1 MISVHTLERLLML
14 WLLVKTFDTLLT
26 KFMQTAQLTFNGRTI
41 TGFFAVLF
49 LFRCREKVRDP
60 PNSPRSVICLDL
72 FLYFLGDTLVLQM
85 GDTVGP
91 RYTAPKISAI
101 SYLFRTFSLLIMGD
115 TERPCYTGFCGL
127 SVRYKGYINDDLF
140 IARSIFFPNNGKL
153 KCTFLLPY
161 RNAIDFSPFKF

>member
-1 MISVHTLERLLML
+1 
-14 WLLVKTFDTLLT
+14 
-26 KFMQTAQLTFNGRTI
+26 MQTAQLTFNGRTI
-41 TGFFAVLF
+41 TEFFAVLF

-60 PNSPRSVICLDL
+60 PNSPRSVICWDL

-115 TERPCYTGFCGL
+115 TEPPRYTGFCGL
-127 SVRYKGYINDDLF
+127 SVRGIT
-140 IARSIFFPNNGKL
+140 AMQCNNNL
-153 KCTFLLPY
+153 YSNLH
-161 RNAIDFSPFKF
+161 PFDTD